1 MAELGNLIGGGN
13 ELVMHLSRSL
23 SLFLSLSH
31 SLSLSLSVHLS
42 LSLSLRDITAGIQDR
57 RVCTHNR
64 GRAITLR
71 CHNDQ

>member
-13 ELVMHLSRSL
+13 ELVMHLSLSFSL
-23 SLFLSLSH
+23 SFSL